1 MEGVHVISG
10 QGPLVNLSPQQI
22 VDCTQIPPYNNEGC
36 NGGWMNISL
45 EYVIN
50 VGGKTTML

>member
-10 QGPLVNLSPQQI
+10 QGPLVNLSSQQI
-22 VDCTQIPPYNNEGC
+22 VDCTQIPPYNNDGC
-36 NGGWMNISL
+36 DGGWMNISL

-50 VGGKTTML
+50 VGGKTTMF